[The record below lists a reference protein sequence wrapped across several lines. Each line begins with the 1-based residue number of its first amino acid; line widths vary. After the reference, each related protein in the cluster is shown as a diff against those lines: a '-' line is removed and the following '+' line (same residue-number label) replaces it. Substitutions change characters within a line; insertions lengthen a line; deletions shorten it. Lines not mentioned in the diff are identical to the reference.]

1 MRENVVITSTS
12 RRIFKWLQT
21 ARRTIF
27 SGWHAI
33 TSNQTIVNV
42 FSIRVGSVFCV
53 CVCHDFFF
61 YRCLGFYLYSS
72 HAIDFIRCWCISPF
86 FSVFFCLLC
95 IFFIHLNGFWN
106 AENDFVASIELSSK
120 YTNCQQCIN
129 SFACPH
135 HCAQCIYTDKEI

>member
-42 FSIRVGSVFCV
+42 FRIRVESIFCV
-53 CVCHDFFF
+53 CVCHDFFSIVVLVF
-61 YRCLGFYLYSS
+61 
-72 HAIDFIRCWCISPF
+72 IFIRHTPLILFDVGVFRHF
-86 FSVFFCLLC
+86 FLFFCLLC
-95 IFFIHLNGFWN
+95 IFSIHLKGFWN